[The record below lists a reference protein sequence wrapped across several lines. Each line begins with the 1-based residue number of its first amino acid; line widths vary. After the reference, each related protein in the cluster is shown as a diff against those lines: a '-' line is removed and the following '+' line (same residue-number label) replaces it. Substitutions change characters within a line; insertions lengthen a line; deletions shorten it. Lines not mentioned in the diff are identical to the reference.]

1 MRLCLALFLASLP
14 AFSAVP
20 EKGEGDITFLGGLRT
35 IFPANNAY
43 LNEQTGASHQP
54 LQFGGLASFGYQ
66 YDDELHFKIELG
78 YMIDRYKLTG
88 GDLLVRTV
96 PILFA
101 MDTALWRGKAFTLYG
116 GGGIGYSLNT
126 GSRNGTNNEANSTAA
141 YLGVGLRLQISGPL
155 AVVFED
161 RWTLASAQVDA
172 GNSKESLNVGGNFF
186 SVGLVL
192 HFLQPEEKGFIPP
205 GGR

>member
-1 MRLCLALFLASLP
+1 MRLCLALLLASLP

-20 EKGEGDITFLGGLRT
+20 EKGEGDITFFGGLRS
-35 IFPANNAY
+35 IFPANNTY
-43 LNEQTGASHQP
+43 LNEQGASHQP
-54 LQFGGLASFGYQ
+54 LQFGGMASFGYQ

-78 YMIDRYKLTG
+78 YMIDRYKIAG
-88 GDLLVRTV
+88 GDL
-96 PILFA
+96 LFA

-126 GSRNGTNNEANSTAA
+126 GTRGGVNNEANSTAA
-141 YLGVGLRLQISGPL
+141 YVGIGLRLQISGPL

-192 HFLQPEEKGFIPP
+192 HFLQPEEKSFIPP